1 MNRVV
6 LVGRLT
12 RDPELRTSGNGNSF
26 VNFSVAV
33 NRNYTSSN
41 GERET
46 DFINC
51 IAYNKQAEN
60 LCRYIR
66 KGGLVGIEGRIQT
79 RNYIAQDNSK
89 RIATEVA
96 CDIISFLEPK
106 GTSSQR
112 SAGMGNMGNE
122 YDYADYSPYDMP
134 STPSAPRYNN
144 NYQQGN
150 GYQNNYQNNGY
161 QNPNNYQR
169 PQNNGQ
175 KDLADEIQN
184 QFGITDDDLPF

>member
-26 VNFSVAV
+26 VNFTIAV
-33 NRNYTSSN
+33 NRTFASSN
-41 GERET
+41 GEREA

-51 IAYNKQAEN
+51 IAFNKQAEN
-60 LCRYIR
+60 LNRYIR
-66 KGGLVGIEGRIQT
+66 KGGLVGIDGRLQT
-79 RNYIAQDNSK
+79 RSYTAQDNTK
-89 RIATEVA
+89 RNVMEVI
-96 CDIISFLEPK
+96 CDSVSFLEPK
-106 GTSSQR
+106 GA
-112 SAGMGNMGNE
+112 SAPRND

-134 STPSAPRYNN
+134 SQPISAPRYNN
-144 NYQQGN
+144 NYGQN
-150 GYQNNYQNNGY
+150 GYQNQYQNNGY
-161 QNPNNYQR
+161 QNQQNNYQR
-169 PQNNGQ
+169 PQNNGP

>member
-26 VNFSVAV
+26 VNFTIAV
-33 NRNYTSSN
+33 NRTFASSN
-41 GERET
+41 GEREA

-51 IAYNKQAEN
+51 IAFNKQAEN
-60 LCRYIR
+60 LNRYIR
-66 KGGLVGIEGRIQT
+66 KGGLIGIDGRLQT
-79 RNYIAQDNSK
+79 RSYTAQDNTK
-89 RIATEVA
+89 RTVMEVI
-96 CDIISFLEPK
+96 CDTINFLEPK
-106 GTSSQR
+106 NSGAPR
-112 SAGMGNMGNE
+112 STGNE

-144 NYQQGN
+144 NYGQN
-150 GYQNNYQNNGY
+150 GYQNVYQNNGY
-161 QNPNNYQR
+161 QNQPNNYHR
-169 PQNNGQ
+169 PQNNGP

>member
-12 RDPELRTSGNGNSF
+12 RDPELRTSGSGNSF

-33 NRNYTSSN
+33 NRNYTSNS
-41 GERET
+41 GEREA

-51 IAYNKQAEN
+51 IAFNKQAEN

-66 KGGLVGIEGRIQT
+66 KGGLVGIDGRLQT
-79 RNYIAQDNSK
+79 RSYTAQDNTK
-89 RIATEVA
+89 RTVMEVI
-96 CDIISFLEPK
+96 CDTINFLEPK
-106 GTSSQR
+106 NAGAPR
-112 SAGMGNMGNE
+112 STGND
-122 YDYADYSPYDMP
+122 YDYMDYSPYDMP

-161 QNPNNYQR
+161 QNPQNNYQR
-169 PQNNGQ
+169 PQNNGP

>member
-12 RDPELRTSGNGNSF
+12 RDPELRTSGSGNSF

-33 NRNYTSSN
+33 NRNYASNN
-41 GERET
+41 GEREA

-51 IAYNKQAEN
+51 IAFNKQAEN
-60 LCRYIR
+60 LSRYIR
-66 KGGLVGIEGRIQT
+66 KGGLVGIDGRLQT
-79 RNYIAQDNSK
+79 RSYTAQDNTK
-89 RIATEVA
+89 RTVMEVI
-96 CDIISFLEPK
+96 CDTINFLEPK
-106 GTSSQR
+106 NASAPR
-112 SAGMGNMGNE
+112 STGNE

-134 STPSAPRYNN
+134 STPSTPSAPRYNN
-144 NYQQGN
+144 YQQN

-161 QNPNNYQR
+161 QNQQNNYQR
-169 PQNNGQ
+169 PQNNGP

>member
-12 RDPELRTSGNGNSF
+12 RDPELRTSGSGNSF

-33 NRNYTSSN
+33 NRNYTSNN

-51 IAYNKQAEN
+51 IAFNKQAEN
-60 LCRYIR
+60 LSRYIR
-66 KGGLVGIEGRIQT
+66 KGGLVGIDGRLQT
-79 RNYIAQDNSK
+79 RTYTAQDNTK
-89 RIATEVA
+89 RTVMEVI
-96 CDIISFLEPK
+96 CDTVNFLEPK
-106 GTSSQR
+106 NAGTQR
-112 SAGMGNMGNE
+112 VASMGND
-122 YDYADYSPYDMP
+122 YDYMDYSPYDMP
-134 STPSAPRYNN
+134 STPSNPRYNN

-161 QNPNNYQR
+161 QNPNNNYSR